1 MVVRLVSQR
10 DQDEARRLVESN
22 GFVFEHNFEVLVGIF
37 ESGELIATAARDRNI
52 FKMICIQDEFQ
63 GGGLLGELLTALFS
77 SCDACVRDNFF
88 IFTKPDR
95 RQSFE
100 QFNFK
105 PLVEH
110 PSLCLMEY
118 GRGLQKYLQLHN
130 SLIKPGHNGAVVINA
145 NPFTLGHQ
153 YLVEQASSQV
163 DHLYVFVVREDCS
176 VFPFDIRFSLVKEG
190 TAHLENVTVLE
201 TSDYAVS
208 SVTFPSYFLKADDD
222 IPCLQMEVD
231 LLLFARKIAP
241 PFHIVKRFIGTE
253 PNCLTTRY
261 YSETMLRVLQQEGV
275 ETIQLERK
283 VSSDQAISA
292 SRVRELIKDDAYEE
306 LKNLVPETTLQF
318 LQSDQAE
325 QIRQRMK
332 SYQRRH

>member
-1 MVVRLVSQR
+1 MVVRLVNKR
-10 DQDEARRLVESN
+10 DQESARQLVEGN
-22 GFVFEHNFEVLVGIF
+22 GFVFERNFDVLFGIF

-63 GGGLLGELLTALFS
+63 GGSLLGELLTALLS
-77 SCDACVRDNFF
+77 SCDTCARDNFF

-110 PSLCLMEY
+110 PALCLLEY

-130 SLIKPGHNGAVVINA
+130 TLIKPGHNGAVVINA

-153 YLVEQASSQV
+153 YLIEQASAQV

-176 VFPFDIRFSLVKEG
+176 VFPFDLRFKLVKDG
-190 TAHLENVTVLE
+190 TAHLDNVSVLE

-208 SVTFPSYFLKADDD
+208 SVTFPSYFLKDEEN
-222 IPCLQMEVD
+222 IQCLQMEID

-241 PFHIVKRFIGTE
+241 PFHIEKRFIGTE

-261 YSETMLRVLQQEGV
+261 YSETMLRVLHQEGV

-283 VSSDQAISA
+283 ASAGRAISA
-292 SRVRELIKDDAYEE
+292 SRVREMIKDEAYDQ
-306 LKNLVPETTLQF
+306 LKSLVPDTTLQF
-318 LQSDQAE
+318 LKSDQAE
-325 QIRQRMK
+325 DIRQRMK
-332 SYQRRH
+332 TYQRRH